1 MKEVTWMLVLLLGFA
16 VVLAVLVV
24 QRTKPRSDCSGQ
36 VVITRDPNGEPV
48 ECICIGGTLS
58 TCFNPGP

>member
-1 MKEVTWMLVLLLGFA
+1 MKEVTVILALLLGFA
-16 VVLAVLVV
+16 VVLGVLVV

-36 VVITRDPNGEPV
+36 VVITRDPSGEPV